1 MKIVVD
7 TNVLISGIFFTGPP
21 FQILDAWRR
30 GVLKIVVSP
39 DILDEY
45 QRVGVE
51 LADRFS
57 AIDLQPVFNLLTITS
72 IVVDP
77 LPLPEQVCRDS
88 DDDKFLACAI
98 TGKVKR
104 IVSGDKALLETS
116 GYAGI
121 LVMTPRD
128 FVERYLKRRKG

>member
-21 FQILDAWRR
+21 FQILDAWRQ

-51 LADRFS
+51 LSDRFP
-57 AIDLQPVFNLLTITS
+57 AIDLQPVLDLLTITS

-77 LPLPEQVCRDS
+77 FPLPEQVCSDS

-98 TGKVKR
+98 AGKVKR

-116 GYAGI
+116 GYADI

-128 FVERYLKRRKG
+128 FVERYLKRRK